1 MKNVRA
7 TSALFVE
14 PIPLL
19 LVVTLFAA
27 SLAFA
32 QGIAWSGDLKTP
44 GLKKILVGK
53 TPLWVEVADTLEK
66 QERGLMFRRSL
77 PENEGMLFVYREPV
91 EMSFWMRNTLIPLD
105 IVFVGADGVIL
116 NIHQARPL
124 DESIL
129 YRSAG
134 AARYVIETNQGWFAR
149 HGIVPGDRVT
159 LQERR
164 TGNSKLAK

>member
-1 MKNVRA
+1 M
-7 TSALFVE
+7 TSMHITNR
-14 PIPLL
+14 IPVL
-19 LVVTLFAA
+19 LVAILVAFL
-27 SLAFA
+27 LALA
-32 QGIAWSGDLKTP
+32 QGVAGAKDLQAP
-44 GLKKILVGK
+44 RLKKILVGK

-77 PENEGMLFVYREPV
+77 PENEGMLFVYREPI

-105 IVFVGADGVIL
+105 IVFVGADGAIL

-124 DESIL
+124 DESVL

-134 AARYVIETNQGWFAR
+134 AAKYVIETNQGWFAR

-159 LQERR
+159 LR
-164 TGNSKLAK
+164 

>member
-1 MKNVRA
+1 MRTGKRVP
-7 TSALFVE
+7 V
-14 PIPLL
+14 L
-19 LVVTLFAA
+19 LVAVLLAAALTL
-27 SLAFA
+27 
-32 QGIAWSGDLKTP
+32 TP
-44 GLKKILVGK
+44 GPACAKDPQSPKLKKILVGK
-53 TPLWVEVADTLEK
+53 TPLWVEVVDTLEK

-77 PENEGMLFVYREPV
+77 PENEGMLFVYKEPI

-124 DESIL
+124 DESVL

-134 AARYVIETNQGWFAR
+134 AAKYVIETNKGWFAR

-159 LQERR
+159 LR
-164 TGNSKLAK
+164 

>member
-1 MKNVRA
+1 MHTGKRTLA
-7 TSALFVE
+7 
-14 PIPLL
+14 L
-19 LVVTLFAA
+19 LVTVLLAA
-27 SLAFA
+27 ALA
-32 QGIAWSGDLKTP
+32 LTP
-44 GLKKILVGK
+44 GPACAKDPQSPKLKKILVGK

-77 PENEGMLFVYREPV
+77 PENEGMLFVYREPI

-124 DESIL
+124 DESVL

-134 AARYVIETNQGWFAR
+134 AAKYVIETNQGWFAR

-159 LQERR
+159 LR
-164 TGNSKLAK
+164 